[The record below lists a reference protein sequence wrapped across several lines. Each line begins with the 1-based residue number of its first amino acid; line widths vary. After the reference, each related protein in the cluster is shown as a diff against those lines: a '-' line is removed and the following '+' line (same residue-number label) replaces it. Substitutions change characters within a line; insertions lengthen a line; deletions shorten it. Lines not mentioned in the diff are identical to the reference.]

1 MNDVMSGT
9 VHRLWK
15 DYFVDQIPSCAMLF
29 ALVQLL
35 WKRQNNTICNSL
47 EIGCREMRE
56 KAKTLESEGMFFS
69 KESQVREPLCRVN
82 GTLTRRKRQLP
93 QIPCSASCFLGQV
106 YLVNR
111 HGCVD

>member
-56 KAKTLESEGMFFS
+56 KAKTLESEGMFFF
-69 KESQVREPLCRVN
+69 KREPGQGAVMP
-82 GTLTRRKRQLP
+82 RKRDADKAKAAAAADPLQRKLFFGT
-93 QIPCSASCFLGQV
+93 SVSGKLAWL
-106 YLVNR
+106 R
-111 HGCVD
+111 